1 MTKIFLKFFLMV
13 VAIISFADTNNIPME
28 AALTISKINSVA
40 QQHDFK
46 ALQLLMTTDFIWS
59 FGGDASA
66 TQAIAEWKTDPS
78 ALVQLSHVT
87 SQPCIIQPDSTVECP
102 SNAGLGYRAGFK
114 LTNVGWRMHYFVQ
127 GD

>member
-1 MTKIFLKFFLMV
+1 MV

-46 ALQLLMTTDFIWS
+46 ALESLMTTDFIWS